1 MMTSPKFVFYVTC
14 LFLGKLAQKTCQSS
28 SVHLTRKSGFISAN
42 VGENVT
48 LRCFY
53 DSQLVARYFWYKQ
66 TLGQKPKLISKFYV
80 YDKNATFLDEYKNNP
95 RFSLDTGNGKN
106 HLMILD
112 LQFSDSATYY
122 CASSF
127 SVSFEFREGVTVS
140 IKGSGLNLKPSVS
153 QSVSESLQAG
163 GSVTLNCTVHSET
176 CDGEHSVYWFRH
188 SETSHP
194 GLIYTHGGR
203 NDQCERK
210 PKTQTTNCLYNL
222 PRNVNL
228 SNYDAYCAVA
238 SCGHILFGG
247 EKELKDD
254 EVRDGVKSL
263 VLVYFLSGALAFT
276 TILTVVLAFLVFKM
290 NKRSGQDSTGIFSS
304 ESTPNTVV
312 CQDGENLHYATALD
326 FKANRSRRKMT
337 TQTECVYSSVRQ

>member
-1 MMTSPKFVFYVTC
+1 MLTSPKFVFYVMC

-28 SVHLTRKSGFISAN
+28 SVHLTRKTGFISAN

-53 DSQLVARYFWYKQ
+53 DTQLVARYFWYKQ

-106 HLMILD
+106 HLMISD

-153 QSVSESLQAG
+153 LSVSESFQPG

-188 SETSHP
+188 SEESRP
-194 GLIYTHGGR
+194 GLIYTHGGK
-203 NDQCERK
+203 NGQCERK
-210 PKTQTTNCLYNL
+210 VDTQTHTCVYSLPLRNL
-222 PRNVNL
+222 NPLHNGT
-228 SNYDAYCAVA
+228 YYCAVA
-238 SCGHILFGG
+238 SCGHIVFGSG
-247 EKELKDD
+247 NKLDIQDKE
-254 EVRDGVKSL
+254 VSL
-263 VLVYFLSGALAFT
+263 VLVCFLSSALAFT
-276 TILTVVLAFLVFKM
+276 TILTLLLGSFLYTIS
-290 NKRSGQDSTGIFSS
+290 KRNSQCAESRTRLSASSTTNAQGC
-304 ESTPNTVV
+304 E
-312 CQDGENLHYATALD
+312 ENVHYAALSVT
-326 FKANRSRRKMT
+326 KANRSRRHRED
-337 TQTECVYSSVRQ
+337 TEDKCVYSSVKN